1 MRFTID
7 QLTLAASLLATV
19 VSATPMSKGST
30 FTAKQVRA
38 TTRSNR
44 RTGAG
49 ALRFAYHRYGKK
61 MPSKDGAG
69 QGSNKQKALNSRS
82 ASASTD
88 DGTVTATPSDL
99 SDDEY
104 ICQVQ
109 IGGQTVNLDFDTGS
123 SDL

>member
-1 MRFTID
+1 MHFTID

-19 VSATPMSKGST
+19 VSATPMSQGNT
-30 FTAKQVRA
+30 FTAKQVRG
-38 TTRSNR
+38 TTKSNR
-44 RTGAG
+44 RTGTG
-49 ALRFAYHRYGKK
+49 ALAYAYHRYGKK
-61 MPSKDGAG
+61 MPSKGDAG
-69 QGSNKQKALNSRS
+69 KGSNKQKAFNSRS

-88 DGTVTATPSDL
+88 DGTVTATPNDL

-109 IGGQTVNLDFDTGS
+109 IGGQTVSLDFDTGS